1 MERSFAASGIF
12 SLLRS
17 YFPQTHIAFAEV
29 NQVKGHIPALTIRAG
44 NLKRALFPITREI
57 NGVPC
62 DCWVQQYP
70 VELNLMTNGRQVSS
84 DGFSY
89 NENTAVSDLVD
100 LINFLGSPHAKEWC
114 LANDISIRP
123 NSDVM
128 NVTSLIN
135 DVAWEFRAR
144 VEILVGFTQL
154 AVGAAGII
162 AESSIKETTDPDT
175 GKKDE
180 RVEPEWQPTPS
191 GGGSSDLAEE
201 ETGYFEHVIIENYKE
216 D

>member
-1 MERSFAASGIF
+1 MTLNEVNRKLF

-100 LINFLGSPHAKEWC
+100 LINFLGSPYAKEWC
-114 LANDISIRP
+114 LANDISIQ
-123 NSDVM
+123 
-128 NVTSLIN
+128 
-135 DVAWEFRAR
+135 A
-144 VEILVGFTQL
+144 
-154 AVGAAGII
+154 
-162 AESSIKETTDPDT
+162 SSTMSH
-175 GKKDE
+175 GSS
-180 RVEPEWQPTPS
+180 EPELKYLLDSHSLQLVRLVSLRSPASRKRPIPIPARKTNVWSPNGNLLRAEAARLTLRKKRPVI
-191 GGGSSDLAEE
+191 SSVLS
-201 ETGYFEHVIIENYKE
+201 
-216 D
+216 